1 MSKQCVHCPSSV
13 LALAGESRTVALMRF
28 VQLQQ
33 AGYLP
38 AMCEAE
44 NGRYSVCYDARERR
58 SADSSRT
65 GAVCLALA

>member
-1 MSKQCVHCPSSV
+1 MSKQCVHCQASV
-13 LALAGESRTVALMRF
+13 LALAGESRTIALMRF

-58 SADSSRT
+58 PADCSRA
-65 GAVCLALA
+65 GAVCLAPA